1 MFGGDPNGY
10 TVLRGILNRGIT
22 IYSLSFFRTSKWM
35 PTTDC
40 GDATGLATFSEVWV
54 TFEAV
59 PSVQTL
65 DKLADRA
72 VKV

>member
-1 MFGGDPNGY
+1 MFGGNLNGF
-10 TVLRGILNRGIT
+10 TVLRGILKRGIT
-22 IYSLSFFRTSKWM
+22 IYSLSFFRPSKWM
-35 PTTDC
+35 PTTGC

-54 TFEAV
+54 TFEDV
-59 PSVQTL
+59 PRVQTL